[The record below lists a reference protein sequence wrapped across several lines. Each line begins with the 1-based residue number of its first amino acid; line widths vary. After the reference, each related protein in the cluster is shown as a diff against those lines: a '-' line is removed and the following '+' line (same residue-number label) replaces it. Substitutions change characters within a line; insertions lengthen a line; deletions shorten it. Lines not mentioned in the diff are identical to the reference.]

1 MNVAIFAGPTID
13 AAAVTA
19 AIDAVVLPPVR
30 QGDVYRVV
38 EAHSPRMIGIVD
50 GYFHQVPSVWH
61 KEILWALSRG
71 VAVFGSASMGAL
83 RAAELAPFGMVGVG
97 VVYEAYRDARFPPYE
112 DAFEDDDEVAV
123 MHGPAELGY
132 PAVSEALVNIRAT
145 LDRAARES
153 VIDAVQRDALKDLAR
168 STYYADRSWESLLQA
183 AQGAGLAC
191 PCDRLRAW
199 LADGRVNR
207 KRLDAEAMIAAMKS
221 AMDSMPPQP
230 EFHFEQTGQWQR
242 MVEGIHA
249 RAAAVNP
256 ALVEL
261 ALRGE
266 DYVACRRR
274 AVRRLL
280 ALHSPG
286 QDDDALFDVRAA
298 FELAHPEHSA
308 RQLTDVHGDPDRVDD
323 LLGRELA
330 ARDLESWV
338 RGTPSGVIERH
349 MTAEL
354 RHGGQFEHLERR
366 AARKRE
372 VLEALGNPL
381 AAAALRGPQD
391 LQLLDWY
398 FGRRLGAELPDDL
411 GEYARTH
418 GFFDADALIQAVF
431 DEYLFTSKH
440 DDTGARAAGDAV

>member
-191 PCDRLRAW
+191 PCDRLRASARRRARESQAARCRGHDRGDEIRHG
-199 LADGRVNR
+199 LDAAAAGVPFRADRPMAADGRR
-207 KRLDAEAMIAAMKS
+207 HPCPRGSCE
-221 AMDSMPPQP
+221 P
-230 EFHFEQTGQWQR
+230 G
-242 MVEGIHA
+242 A
-249 RAAAVNP
+249 RGTRP
-256 ALVEL
+256 S
-261 ALRGE
+261 
-266 DYVACRRR
+266 RRR
-274 AVRRLL
+274 LCRLP
-280 ALHSPG
+280 SP
-286 QDDDALFDVRAA
+286 
-298 FELAHPEHSA
+298 
-308 RQLTDVHGDPDRVDD
+308 
-323 LLGRELA
+323 
-330 ARDLESWV
+330 
-338 RGTPSGVIERH
+338 RG
-349 MTAEL
+349 
-354 RHGGQFEHLERR
+354 
-366 AARKRE
+366 
-372 VLEALGNPL
+372 
-381 AAAALRGPQD
+381 AAAAGPA
-391 LQLLDWY
+391 
-398 FGRRLGAELPDDL
+398 FTRARR
-411 GEYARTH
+411 
-418 GFFDADALIQAVF
+418 
-431 DEYLFTSKH
+431 
-440 DDTGARAAGDAV
+440 